1 VGELTKQGLESLQQK
16 HALIGD
22 VRGMGLFLGA
32 ELVRDRNTLEPATEE
47 ANSIVEALKHRG
59 ILLSTDGPFDN
70 VLKIKPPMCIT
81 SDDADFFI
89 GALDKVLAKL
99 N

>member
-1 VGELTKQGLESLQQK
+1 MGGLIKQGLESLQQK

-47 ANSIVEALKHRG
+47 ANSIVGALKHRG
-59 ILLSTDGPFDN
+59 ILLSTDGPFNN

-89 GALDKVLAKL
+89 GALGKVLAKL

>member
-1 VGELTKQGLESLQQK
+1 MTTKKRADCLQ
-16 HALIGD
+16 A
-22 VRGMGLFLGA
+22 FA
-32 ELVRDRNTLEPATEE
+32 EE